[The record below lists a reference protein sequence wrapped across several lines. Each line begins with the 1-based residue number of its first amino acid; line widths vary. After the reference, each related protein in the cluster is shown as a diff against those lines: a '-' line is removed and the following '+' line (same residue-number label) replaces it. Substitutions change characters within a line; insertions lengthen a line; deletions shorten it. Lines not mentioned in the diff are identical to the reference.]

1 MDPNK
6 RIVVNTAAQY
16 VKTIVNVLLSLY
28 ATRLILA
35 VLGASDYGIY
45 SLVAGVVSMLSFVSN
60 AMVVSTQRFLSFYQ
74 GKGDK
79 AKLRSVFNDSVLLH
93 LCLGLLISAVLAAVT
108 PLIFGGFLDIPAD
121 RIDTAKSVYFIVI
134 VILFVTFITA
144 PFRATLI
151 SHEDIVFISIVDVL
165 DGVLKVVLVLILA
178 KLSSD
183 KLIGYAWLMLLI
195 QVVNLLA
202 LSVFGFVKYEEC
214 VRPRFRDISRGYLSE
229 LASFAGWTVYSTGC
243 IIGRTQGFAVLL
255 DKFVGVVANASFGIA
270 QQVSGFVN
278 FVSESLLNAMRPQ
291 IVKAEG
297 EGDRSR
303 LLSLAGQAGKFAFL
317 LLSCVSLP
325 VIFYMEPL
333 LDFWLD
339 EVPEGTAFFCRMVM
353 IASLLDMTTIGLGTA
368 NQAIGRIRGYSLAVN
383 TTKILTLPLVW
394 LCLRAGLPM
403 FWAALCYVGVEF
415 LCAMIRL
422 PFLKITAGLDVW
434 QYVRFILLPLVV
446 PVVVFVGMLV
456 LSKTVLHLNFIVASL
471 LSLAVYAVAVWT
483 FALSRAERDAAISM
497 ASNIFK
503 K

>member
-16 VKTIVNVLLSLY
+16 VKTIINVVLSLY

-79 AKLRSVFNDSVLLH
+79 VKLKSIFNDSVLLH
-93 LCLGLLISAVLAAVT
+93 VCLGLLIAAVLASVT
-108 PLIFGGFLDIPAD
+108 PLLFGGFLEIPAD

-134 VILFVTFITA
+134 AILFVTFITA

-178 KLSSD
+178 TLAAD
-183 KLIGYAWLMLLI
+183 KLIGYAWMMLAI
-195 QVVNLLA
+195 QVFNLVA
-202 LSVFGFVKYEEC
+202 LSIFGFAKYDEC
-214 VRPRFRDISRGYLSE
+214 VRPRFRDISRTYLSE

-243 IIGRTQGFAVLL
+243 IIGRTQGVAVLL

-297 EGDRSR
+297 EGDRRR
-303 LLSLAGQAGKFAFL
+303 LLSLSSQAGKFAFL

-339 EVPEGTAFFCRMVM
+339 EVPDGTAFFCRMVM

-394 LCLRAGLPM
+394 LCLRAGAPM
-403 FWAALCYVGVEF
+403 YWVALCYVGVEF

-434 QYVRFILLPLVV
+434 QYVRNILLPLVV
-446 PVVVFVGMLV
+446 PVAVFVGLLFV
-456 LSKTVLHLNFIVASL
+456 SKSVLHMNFVVGSALCL
-471 LSLAVYAVAVWT
+471 LVYGVVVWSLALNTEERSAARSIAV
-483 FALSRAERDAAISM
+483 
-497 ASNIFK
+497 NIVK